1 MKVDQTK
8 GFSER
13 PLLEVL
19 WIWIAAFTE
28 GFALVCEEQRI
39 VGNGRILGL
48 GYVRQFYNIKLLI
61 LLGISK
67 EFIEFQNESLG
78 FVSVY

>member
-13 PLLEVL
+13 PLLEGL

-48 GYVRQFYNIKLLI
+48 GYVR
-61 LLGISK
+61 
-67 EFIEFQNESLG
+67 
-78 FVSVY
+78 